1 MEQPT
6 GQDGRATRPSAF
18 QAPRKKRNHRGG
30 KKKRS
35 TKQPFALPASEEED
49 VSAVL
54 ETSEDR
60 KTKQSTARSP
70 LQRSTLH
77 RLQGRNSSN
86 TSLESEALLDHRY
99 VYGILF
105 PTGSYE
111 SNKVK
116 RAEVYAA
123 SKILDIT
130 A

>member
-1 MEQPT
+1 VPGLALSSGDNERQAPTTNRHAHRDMEQPT
-6 GQDGRATRPSAF
+6 GQDGRASTRGSSF

-35 TKQPFALPASEEED
+35 TKQSFASPDEEED

-70 LQRSTLH
+70 LH

-99 VYGILF
+99 VYGVLF
-105 PTGSYE
+105 P
-111 SNKVK
+111 
-116 RAEVYAA
+116 A
-123 SKILDIT
+123 
-130 A
+130 